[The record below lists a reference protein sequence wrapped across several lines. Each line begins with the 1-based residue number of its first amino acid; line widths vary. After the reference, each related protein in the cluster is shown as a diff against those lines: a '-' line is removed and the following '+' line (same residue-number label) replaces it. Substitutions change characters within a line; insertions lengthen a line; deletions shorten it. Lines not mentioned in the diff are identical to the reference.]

1 MKEKENV
8 RRIVLTA
15 LLAALTCVATM
26 VIRVPTPTGGYVN
39 LGDTMVLVS
48 AILLGPVLGMVAGG
62 IGSAMSDFLA
72 GYMLWVPA
80 TLVIKGLMALVSG
93 LIYKKLSPRKGS
105 ILLAGIPAECIMVLG
120 YFGFEAL
127 LMGQGLGAAAG
138 IPGNLVQAVFGLVAG
153 TLLAEAL
160 RRNRY
165 IREISPGL
173 QA

>member
-1 MKEKENV
+1 MKGKESI
-8 RRIVLTA
+8 RHIVLTA
-15 LLAALTCVATM
+15 MLTALTCVATM

-39 LGDTMVLVS
+39 LGDTMVLLS
-48 AILLGPVLGMVAGG
+48 AVLLGPVLGMIAGG
-62 IGSAMSDFLA
+62 IGSALSDFLA

-80 TLVIKGLMALVSG
+80 TLIIKGLMALVAG
-93 LIYKKLSPRKGS
+93 LIYQKIGQRKGG

-138 IPGNLVQAVFGLVAG
+138 IPGNLVQAVFGLAAG
-153 TLLAEAL
+153 TLLAQAL

-165 IREISPGL
+165 IREVSPGL
-173 QA
+173 SS